1 MQIIV
6 NYKRND
12 NKHIP
17 PYPPLIT
24 RVEPPVRWWN
34 KPLGPYYTVG
44 DSLACSAVV
53 LIVIIGMIA
62 AC

>member
-17 PYPPLIT
+17 PHPPLIT
-24 RVEPPVRWWN
+24 RIEP
-34 KPLGPYYTVG
+34 PYYTVG
-44 DSLACSAVV
+44 QSLGCAAVF
-53 LIVIIGMIA
+53 LIILA
-62 AC
+62 AMLAMWAS